1 MNTKKSIKINIII
14 TLTSVIVS
22 VVAYANLINV
32 KKNYKSSKLKS
43 ENLESLIE
51 TIQASH
57 EEDINS
63 IQSEYKKKII
73 DLENYLN
80 QSNELVLIYQNNIN
94 EVEQSTSLSSISF
107 SNRMDKLK
115 KEDMD
120 EYLRI
125 IKERKD
131 RINAMQY

>member
-51 TIQASH
+51 TIRASH

-63 IQSEYKKKII
+63 IQSEYKKK
-73 DLENYLN
+73 
-80 QSNELVLIYQNNIN
+80 NNRFRK
-94 EVEQSTSLSSISF
+94 LS
-107 SNRMDKLK
+107 
-115 KEDMD
+115 
-120 EYLRI
+120 
-125 IKERKD
+125 
-131 RINAMQY
+131 